1 MGSKDNSATKKIR
14 LTKAKKNKS
23 VNIKAKD
30 LEASLKGNHGPQI
43 NLCVFDLNM
52 IICNLKCIYNICL
65 KLQNPKRAGK
75 TRKFEAS
82 FLIIIWKFIDTA
94 DHKTKIRAPS

>member
-14 LTKAKKNKS
+14 LTKARKNKS

-52 IICNLKCIYNICL
+52 MICNLKS
-65 KLQNPKRAGK
+65 RDA
-75 TRKFEAS
+75 
-82 FLIIIWKFIDTA
+82 
-94 DHKTKIRAPS
+94 

>member
-1 MGSKDNSATKKIR
+1 MGSKDNNATKKIH

-43 NLCVFDLNM
+43 N
-52 IICNLKCIYNICL
+52 
-65 KLQNPKRAGK
+65 
-75 TRKFEAS
+75 
-82 FLIIIWKFIDTA
+82 
-94 DHKTKIRAPS
+94 

>member
-14 LTKAKKNKS
+14 LTKARKNKS

-52 IICNLKCIYNICL
+52 
-65 KLQNPKRAGK
+65 QPA
-75 TRKFEAS
+75 T
-82 FLIIIWKFIDTA
+82 
-94 DHKTKIRAPS
+94 